1 MKIIVVCGA
10 GASSTFVATRLSRAA
25 TVAGLDIDASAV
37 PVSALDADLASADAL
52 LLGAHLG
59 DAAHA
64 VRGRARVHGVRVVD
78 LPADIAT
85 DRDGAR
91 VLALVT
97 DPGSA
102 TTGGP
107 R

>member
-25 TVAGLDIDASAV
+25 TVAGLEIDASAI
-37 PVSALDADLASADAL
+37 PVSALAADLAFADAL

-59 DAAHA
+59 DAARA
-64 VRGRARVHGVRVVD
+64 VRARAREHGVRVVD
-78 LPADIAT
+78 LPADIAA

-91 VLALVT
+91 TLALVT

-102 TTGGP
+102 TAGGP